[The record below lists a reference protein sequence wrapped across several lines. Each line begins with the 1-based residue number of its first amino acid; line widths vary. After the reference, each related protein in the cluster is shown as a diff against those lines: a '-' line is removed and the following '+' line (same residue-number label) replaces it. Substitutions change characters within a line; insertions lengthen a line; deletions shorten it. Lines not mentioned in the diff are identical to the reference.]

1 MIKIVPSH
9 LFLILDYKAGTMHQD
24 SRRTGRL
31 RESPGSDP
39 RRAGAAQDGEDA
51 QGAAQ
56 RGAESHARRGVDIS
70 IAVLIFQPGERFLP
84 VIYDIIVLLFT
95 GSWHMRQQLVIITW
109 HKIYV
114 C

>member
-1 MIKIVPSH
+1 MIEIIPSH
-9 LFLILDYKAGTMHQD
+9 LFLTLDDKARAVHQD
-24 SRRTGRL
+24 SRGTGRL
-31 RESPGSDP
+31 RESPGSDS

-56 RGAESHARRGVDIS
+56 RGAESHARCRVDIS
-70 IAVLIFQPGERFLP
+70 IAVLIFKPVDTFLP

>member
-1 MIKIVPSH
+1 MRQIIPS
-9 LFLILDYKAGTMHQD
+9 LLLTILDDEAGAVHQD
-24 SRRTGRL
+24 SRGTGRL
-31 RESPGSDP
+31 RESPGSDS

-70 IAVLIFQPGERFLP
+70 IAELIFQPVEKFLP

-95 GSWHMRQQLVIITW
+95 GS
-109 HKIYV
+109 
-114 C
+114 

>member
-1 MIKIVPSH
+1 MIEIIPSQ
-9 LFLILDYKAGTMHQD
+9 LFPILDDKARAVHQD
-24 SRRTGRL
+24 SRGTGRL
-31 RESPGSDP
+31 RQSPGSDSC
-39 RRAGAAQDGEDA
+39 RAGAAQDGEDA

-56 RGAESHARRGVDIS
+56 RGAESHARRRVDIS
-70 IAVLIFQPGERFLP
+70 IAVLIFQPVEKFLP